1 MIKKLIERERE
12 RERERVRNKKVMV
25 NEYAMHGLDVHQAE

>member
-1 MIKKLIERERE
+1 MIKKVIERERE
-12 RERERVRNKKVMV
+12 RELETKKVMV